1 MKKTILATVLMLIL
15 TSSKALQLLFITL
28 ARLTLI
34 EAVAS
39 AIGQTAEAINSS

>member
-15 TSSKALQLLFITL
+15 TLSKALQLLFITL
-28 ARLTLI
+28 TRLTPV

-39 AIGQTAEAINSS
+39 TIGQTAEAINSS